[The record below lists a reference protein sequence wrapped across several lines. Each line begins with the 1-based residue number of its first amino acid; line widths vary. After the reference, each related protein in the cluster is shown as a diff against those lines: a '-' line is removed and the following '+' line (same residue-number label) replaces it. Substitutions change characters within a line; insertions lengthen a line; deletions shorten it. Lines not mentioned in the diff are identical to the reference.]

1 MTTGTDEDYEDK
13 DNYWCQ
19 KVKMMMMIRRKSRKT
34 TTRIDDDKDYCG
46 DEIMT
51 YAVLV
56 ILEFWS
62 HHKQHKQQYQYNNNG
77 KPNPDDVVLYPYTT

>member
-1 MTTGTDEDYEDK
+1 MD
-13 DNYWCQ
+13 DN
-19 KVKMMMMIRRKSRKT
+19 
-34 TTRIDDDKDYCG
+34 KDYYG